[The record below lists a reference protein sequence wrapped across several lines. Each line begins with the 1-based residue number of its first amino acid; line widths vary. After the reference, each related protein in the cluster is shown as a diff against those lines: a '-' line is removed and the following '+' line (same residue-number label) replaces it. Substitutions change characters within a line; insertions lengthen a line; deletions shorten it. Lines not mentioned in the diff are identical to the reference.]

1 MEVRE
6 NQAGLALLVMDHG
19 LIYAQ
24 KGFQRDALV
33 FGMEHTKKPLCITPC
48 FKIFHTEEN
57 YKAILLAKRFST

>member
-6 NQAGLALLVMDHG
+6 NQSGLALLVIDHG

-33 FGMEHTKKPLCITPC
+33 FGVEH
-48 FKIFHTEEN
+48 
-57 YKAILLAKRFST
+57 AKSIAYNSMFQNFSH